1 MLPIHILRK
10 PCCQPCSSHILHNS
24 PQVVLSHYSSFL
36 LNSSTQP
43 EIRRVT
49 NSPSPTLFDWILAT
63 LKSSDLELAAV
74 ASLVSVELPLSNGR
88 SLILFNESSQATV
101 SQPSVQDDGDMGDS
115 PSSVGV
121 TKEIAVAVKE
131 SSRPVKKRI
140 GQRTPAPRMS
150 SGNPPRKPTAPCLVT
165 SKK

>member
-1 MLPIHILRK
+1 M
-10 PCCQPCSSHILHNS
+10 
-24 PQVVLSHYSSFL
+24 
-36 LNSSTQP
+36 
-43 EIRRVT
+43 
-49 NSPSPTLFDWILAT
+49 LFDWILAT

-74 ASLVSVELPLSNGR
+74 ASLVSAELPLSNGR

-101 SQPSVQDDGDMGDS
+101 SQPSVQGDGDMGDS

-140 GQRTPAPRMS
+140 GQRTPAQRVS
-150 SGNPPRKPTAPCLVT
+150 SGPPPRKPTAPCLVT